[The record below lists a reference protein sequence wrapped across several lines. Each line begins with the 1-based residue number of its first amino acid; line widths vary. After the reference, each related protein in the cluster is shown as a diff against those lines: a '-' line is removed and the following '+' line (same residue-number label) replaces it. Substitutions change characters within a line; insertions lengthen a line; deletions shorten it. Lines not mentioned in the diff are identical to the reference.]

1 MLHSELPEEEIT
13 DMKAYF
19 DSLEEL
25 EAYEFGNCLAGEV
38 EKAQVEKKV
47 QVITVEGK
55 LEQLVNRILESGL
68 IDREFER

>member
-55 LEQLVNRILESGL
+55 LE
-68 IDREFER
+68 